1 MQGIARYTTLFA
13 PVIFFLG
20 GVAIIILL
28 SKFIGKGKNPNE
40 KKSK

>member
-20 GVAIIILL
+20 GVGMIILL
-28 SKFIGKGKNPNE
+28 SKFIGKGKSPDENN
-40 KKSK
+40 SK